1 MYDYIV
7 VGAGSAGCVMAA
19 RLTEDPNI
27 HVALIEAG
35 APDTADEIHIPAA
48 FGSLFKSEWD
58 WDLDTEPE
66 PELGRRRAYLPRGK
80 MLGGCSSMNAMI
92 YIRGNRADYDQW
104 AADGASGWG
113 YDDVLPYFR
122 KAEDNE
128 RGESDFHGGSGPLR
142 VSESRSM
149 SPLCEAWVDGAVEAG
164 YAHNEDFNAGEQLGV
179 GRFQV
184 TQRDGMRCST
194 AGAYLHPVMDRP
206 NLTVITEAHTTRVLF
221 EGKRAVGVEVKR
233 GGELEEI
240 RAERE
245 VVLSAGTYGSAHLLL
260 LSGVGP
266 SAQLEAFGIEQRA
279 DLPVGERMQDH
290 YMVMLNYTTELESL
304 MTAASA
310 ENVELLQ
317 SEGRG
322 PLTSNIGEAG
332 GFFETRDGLDGPDV
346 QFHSTPCFFA
356 EEGLGAQT
364 EQGLAA
370 GPCVLKPTSTGT
382 LTLRSPNPLDAPRIL
397 HNYLGSDEDRQS
409 ILAGLRIALGI
420 ASQPAMKKV
429 IKGEHI
435 VPHGTS
441 DDELLDFARQVGQT
455 LYHPT
460 STCSI
465 GHVVDPDLKVI
476 GLEGL
481 RVADASV
488 MPTVVR
494 GNTNAPTIMIGEKA
508 ADLLRSAQG
517 HSESVQGRSESAQ
530 AAGDR
535 SSETK
540 QEAAV

>member
-7 VGAGSAGCVMAA
+7 VGAGSAGCVLAA
-19 RLTEDPNI
+19 RLSEDPDVE
-27 HVALIEAG
+27 VALIEAG
-35 APDTADEIHIPAA
+35 AADTADEIHIPAA
-48 FGSLFKSEWD
+48 FGSLFKSRWD
-58 WDLDTEPE
+58 WDLDSEPE

-104 AADGASGWG
+104 AADGATGWS
-113 YDDVLPYFR
+113 YDEVLPYFR
-122 KAEDNE
+122 RAEDNE
-128 RGESDFHGGSGPLR
+128 RGTDDFHGADGPLT

-149 SPLCEAWVDGAVEAG
+149 SPLCDAWVDGAVEAG
-164 YAHNEDFNAGEQLGV
+164 FDRNEDFNSGEQLGV

-194 AGAYLHPVMDRP
+194 AVGYLGQAMERP
-206 NLTVITEAHTTRVLF
+206 NLTVITEAHTNRVLF
-221 EGKRAVGVEVKR
+221 EGTRAVGIEVER
-233 GGELEEI
+233 GGKTEEI

-245 VVLSAGTYGSAHLLL
+245 VVLSAGTYGSAQLLL

-266 SAQLEAFGIEQRA
+266 AAQLGTFGIEQVA
-279 DLPVGERMQDH
+279 ELPVGERMQDH

-317 SEGRG
+317 TEGRG

-332 GFFETRDGLDGPDV
+332 GFFETREGLAGPDV
-346 QFHSTPCFFA
+346 QFHSTPCLFA
-356 EEGLGAQT
+356 EEGLAAQT
-364 EQGLAA
+364 VQGLAA
-370 GPCVLKPTSTGT
+370 GPCVLKPTSTGA
-382 LTLRSPNPLDAPRIL
+382 LTLRSANPQDAPRIL
-397 HNYLGSDEDRQS
+397 HNYLGSEEDRAS
-409 ILAGLRIALGI
+409 ILAGLRIALDI
-420 ASQPAMKKV
+420 ASQPAMQKV
-429 IKGEHI
+429 ISGDHI
-435 VPHGTS
+435 VPAGTS
-441 DDELLDFARQVGQT
+441 DEELLEFARQVGQT

-465 GHVVDPDLKVI
+465 GHVVDPELKVL

-508 ADLLRSAQG
+508 ADLIKSGQNSQKSAQSG
-517 HSESVQGRSESAQ
+517 
-530 AAGDR
+530 AADAR
-535 SSETK
+535 QDTHELK